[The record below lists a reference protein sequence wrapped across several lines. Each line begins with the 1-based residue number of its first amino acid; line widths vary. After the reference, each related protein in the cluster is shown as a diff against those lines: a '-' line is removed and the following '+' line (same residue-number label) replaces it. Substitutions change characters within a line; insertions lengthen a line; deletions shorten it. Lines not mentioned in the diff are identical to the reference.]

1 MYQLL
6 LFFFL
11 IGFIFQ
17 IRNVHPIQDWI
28 RLPANILY

>member
-6 LFFFL
+6 LFL
-11 IGFIFQ
+11 KIGFIFQ

>member
-6 LFFFL
+6 LFFKIVF
-11 IGFIFQ
+11 FFQ